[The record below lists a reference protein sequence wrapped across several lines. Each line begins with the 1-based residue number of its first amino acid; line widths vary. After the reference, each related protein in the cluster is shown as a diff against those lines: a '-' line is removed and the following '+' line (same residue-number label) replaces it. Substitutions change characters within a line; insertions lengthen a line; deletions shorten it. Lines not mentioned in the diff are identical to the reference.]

1 MSRRSPGRC
10 FEQAEEIRMAQVV
23 EPEKELRDRISAR
36 RALAHIEHLVSLGD
50 RFVGSAGDRRGAE
63 YVRAKFG
70 EWGFEVEDREFSTF
84 GYQHSRAELRLIRS
98 SRVFDGIP
106 PYFAPPTPEGG
117 VRGELVFARGG
128 EEHDYE
134 RLDVDGKIVLIQ
146 ETGLGYARFWLGTF
160 AAMAASRGATA
171 MVVVHPLPWP
181 YRMSMEAGNGHL
193 ENRFLDVQLP
203 ALSVSSIDGA
213 QLMYAIG
220 RGDAEVELVV
230 ESSMP
235 EVSSSNVS
243 GILRGKERPDER
255 VVVHAH
261 RDHGLHPGAND
272 NGSGFGTMMEVAR
285 ALRGTEPRRSIE
297 FLCTTAEEG
306 STVGAAAY
314 VEAQR
319 REGRLSEI
327 RAAIDLDMFGT
338 GGKLKLVEVGL
349 WPDMDP
355 IPHTEWLMRWVE
367 GIANDL
373 GYDLGRMTAAWG
385 VAESAR
391 FLEAGV
397 PAIWFWKPDDFYYHS
412 PHDTLENIDGNSL
425 KAVGDIT
432 ATVAWQLAEADDLPR
447 EP

>member
-1 MSRRSPGRC
+1 VAHVADL
-10 FEQAEEIRMAQVV
+10 EN
-23 EPEKELRDRISAR
+23 ELRSRISGT
-36 RALAHIEHLVSLGD
+36 RALEHIEHLVSLGD
-50 RFVGSAGDRRGAE
+50 RFVGSEGDRRGAE
-63 YVRAKFG
+63 YARAKFR
-70 EWGFEVEDREFSTF
+70 EFGFEVEDREFSTL
-84 GYQHSRAELRLIRS
+84 GYHHSSAELRLIES
-98 SRVFDGIP
+98 SRVFDAIP

-117 VRGELVFARGG
+117 VRGELVFVGGG

-134 RLDVDGKIVLIQ
+134 GLDVDGKIVLIQ

-160 AAMAASRGATA
+160 AALAASRGATA
-171 MVVVHPLPWP
+171 MVVIHPLPWP
-181 YRMSMEAGNGHL
+181 YRMSMEAGNGRL
-193 ENRFLDVQLP
+193 EDRFLDVQLP
-203 ALSVSSIDGA
+203 AVSVSSIDGA

-220 RGDAEVELVV
+220 RGEGEVELVV

-235 EVSSSNVS
+235 EVSSWNVS
-243 GILRGKERPDER
+243 GILRGRERPDER

-261 RDHGLHPGAND
+261 RDHGLEPGAND

-285 ALRGTEPRRSIE
+285 AFAGTEPLRSIE

-319 REGRLSEI
+319 REGRLAEI

-349 WPDMDP
+349 WPDVDR

-367 GIANDL
+367 GIADDL
-373 GYDLGRMTAAWG
+373 GYDVGRMTATWG

-412 PHDTLENIDGNSL
+412 PHDTLDNIDGNSL

-432 ATVAWQLAEADDLPR
+432 ATAAWQLAEAEDLPR
-447 EP
+447 EA